1 MILVPLMDVGVLGK
15 HLEEYHGGV
24 YGNQYALFKMKSVR
38 GLRTVLDRLVQ
49 EGTNISNTE
58 CRYPNWIMN
67 SRSEWGKGK
76 MVRFEPTVTRI

>member
-15 HLEEYHGGV
+15 HLEEYHGGA

-49 EGTNISNTE
+49 EGTNINKTE
-58 CRYPNWIMN
+58 CRFPLWIIN
-67 SRSEWGKGK
+67 SKSEGGKGK
-76 MVRFEPTVTRI
+76 VDRLELTKT